1 MKPLLKFSLNLL
13 ASVAALVATQV
24 KAGDLFILTANDN
37 SLNNARAT
45 GSDLLNLVDNAINNQ
60 AEFSRLNSNDSL
72 HADLT
77 YSGLP
82 NALSFDLSRPP
93 ALAGRWRGQLTG
105 KGGLAKTF
113 EAPTRQGVFDQM
125 RDFLKNEGAAEYAK
139 FLKAISASTKTSPSD
154 GNPGSV
160 TGTRSF
166 QNFSEYSSTVS
177 ETREEKQSP
186 KAAEGRVGFGVVGD
200 VGTFRAN
207 GLSGTA
213 YALPVSLKFRL
224 SERVGLNFSLPLSY
238 TTLEKAKIF
247 GVGLNVGVPVKII
260 QARPDNP
267 WSWQVTPFGGANVS
281 GSKELL
287 VGGLIMDGGLGSVL
301 TYDFGAVALSF
312 GSQISIYESM
322 ELEFNGIKVDPG
334 VSQKIVKNGLKLDVP
349 FKQRWIFDVYGI
361 HTKYLEAAGVDQYF
375 TFGAEIGYRMLG
387 KPDAPKKKN
396 GYIKV
401 GAYADVGNGYTSQH
415 VQFGAGWK
423 F

>member
-1 MKPLLKFSLNLL
+1 MPAERILLNDSLVTPNSPSKMPSKIMKPLLKFSLNLL
-13 ASVAALVATQV
+13 TGVAALVATQV
-24 KAGDLFILTANDN
+24 KAGDLFILTAND
-37 SLNNARAT
+37 SFRTERAT

-186 KAAEGRVGFGVVGD
+186 KAAEGRVGFGIVGD

-238 TTLEKAKIF
+238 TTLEQAKIF

-260 QARPDNP
+260 EKRPDNP
-267 WSWQVTPFGGANVS
+267 WSWQVAAFGGADR
-281 GSKELL
+281 K
-287 VGGLIMDGGLGSVL
+287 SV
-301 TYDFGAVALSF
+301 V
-312 GSQISIYESM
+312 
-322 ELEFNGIKVDPG
+322 
-334 VSQKIVKNGLKLDVP
+334 
-349 FKQRWIFDVYGI
+349 
-361 HTKYLEAAGVDQYF
+361 
-375 TFGAEIGYRMLG
+375 
-387 KPDAPKKKN
+387 
-396 GYIKV
+396 
-401 GAYADVGNGYTSQH
+401 
-415 VQFGAGWK
+415 
-423 F
+423 